1 MAATGPD
8 DHVPVLLQDDVGA
21 VVEVEHGDGVE
32 LGRGAA
38 WLGHRFW
45 VDEMDLEHTADV
57 AVVRSR
63 GPLLSGLLASVRDT
77 DRLGQTAVGDM
88 HRARPRLSGGAQWT
102 QLCDHPRLTDE
113 GQSACPAVRVA
124 RSWGA
129 RGRSDTWGRAAP
141 RRGLSRALRPVSQ
154 RPWTLHTRNQK
165 HLPPSPKPEAPCPS
179 QDSLD
184 VSLDVKCLKPP
195 QAEDACAGPGRP
207 DGQLRPHCPALG

>member
-88 HRARPRLSGGAQWT
+88 HRARPRLSGGRTVDSALRSPPSHRRGAERLSSGARST
-102 QLCDHPRLTDE
+102 QL
-113 GQSACPAVRVA
+113 G
-124 RSWGA
+124 GA
-129 RGRSDTWGRAAP
+129 WPIGH
-141 RRGLSRALRPVSQ
+141 V
-154 RPWTLHTRNQK
+154 
-165 HLPPSPKPEAPCPS
+165 
-179 QDSLD
+179 
-184 VSLDVKCLKPP
+184 
-195 QAEDACAGPGRP
+195 GPGRP
-207 DGQLRPHCPALG
+207 PSRAVPCTEACFTVPLDSTH

>member
-38 WLGHRFW
+38 WLGYRFW

-63 GPLLSGLLASVRDT
+63 GPLLSGLLASARDT

-88 HRARPRLSGGAQWT
+88 HRARPRLSGGRTVDSALRSPPSHRRGAERLSSGARST
-102 QLCDHPRLTDE
+102 QL
-113 GQSACPAVRVA
+113 GGRVA
-124 RSWGA
+124 DRT
-129 RGRSDTWGRAAP
+129 RG
-141 RRGLSRALRPVSQ
+141 
-154 RPWTLHTRNQK
+154 
-165 HLPPSPKPEAPCPS
+165 
-179 QDSLD
+179 
-184 VSLDVKCLKPP
+184 
-195 QAEDACAGPGRP
+195 AGPPPVAG
-207 DGQLRPHCPALG
+207 CPVH